1 MQAQPDC
8 HARRTRFPDE
18 RCWGLQVD
26 EYVAQHFGFAY
37 SFRGWVVL
45 ILLGFVVLFR
55 VGSIVAVTKL
65 SYVKR

>member
-1 MQAQPDC
+1 MTGWGAQ
-8 HARRTRFPDE
+8 
-18 RCWGLQVD
+18 VN
-26 EYVAQHFGFAY
+26 EYVTQHFGFHY

-45 ILLGFVVLFR
+45 ILIGFVLLFR

>member
-1 MQAQPDC
+1 MQGISPLLKGAVC
-8 HARRTRFPDE
+8 V
-18 RCWGLQVD
+18 GGMQVN
-26 EYVAQHFGFAY
+26 EYVTQHFGFAY

-45 ILLGFVVLFR
+45 ILLGFVLLFR